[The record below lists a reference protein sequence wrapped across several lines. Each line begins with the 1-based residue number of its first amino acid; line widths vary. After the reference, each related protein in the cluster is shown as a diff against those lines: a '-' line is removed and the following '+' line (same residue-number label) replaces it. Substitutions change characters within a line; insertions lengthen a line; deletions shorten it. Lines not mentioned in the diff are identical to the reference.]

1 MILSTGTILHLDQVG
16 SKDVE
21 NIQPITI
28 KGVER
33 NHILEVLEKT
43 GWKISGRNGAAEVL
57 GLKESTLRARMK
69 KLGIK
74 RKK

>member
-1 MILSTGTILHLDQVG
+1 MTI
-16 SKDVE
+16 E
-21 NIQPITI
+21 
-28 KGVER
+28 GVER
-33 NHILEVLEKT
+33 SHILEVLENT

-69 KLGIK
+69 KLGIQ